1 MNLNGVSHE
10 LLSLEW
16 SMEWTFPLSL
26 PLPLP
31 LLLPFPP
38 LSLPLSTVDSA
49 RSSGSL
55 TPFHW
60 NWYPSLVVFSWSR
73 DHSPTLWCRP
83 LPETDVEFFE
93 SLFDVNSLFL
103 FLFSLRF
110 FKDRHWISPLLLLS
124 MEWIHS
130 IGLWESERKGTKG
143 RRGWDL
149 LSTCEDR
156 EKIGGERGTW
166 MGWRGKVGGGVP
178 SSDYLLST
186 ICARLDER
194 RNILVIKRQLG
205 NLSNI
210 SEIIK
215 YWHRNC
221 FWLVIG
227 WKITNE
233 LKRDVKELELY

>member
-1 MNLNGVSHE
+1 MVSRMSFS
-10 LLSLEW
+10 LLSGQWNGPSL
-16 SMEWTFPLSL
+16 SPSPSL
-26 PLPLP
+26 P
-31 LLLPFPP
+31 PP
-38 LSLPLSTVDSA
+38 SPPSIPTSLSLSTVDSA

-110 FKDRHWISPLLLLS
+110 FKDRHWISPLLLLLS

-205 NLSNI
+205 HLSKI
-210 SEIIK
+210 SEIIV